1 MLAFSAGYVISP
13 KFLWTDEHIF
23 VKSCSLCYVDIL
35 QSVRYNVSNLTICGG
50 LWLVI
55 KEQEPYDHV
64 YQRVFFPLILLY
76 FLLFMRGKILP
87 VYCFVYANQEREALI
102 MEENRRLG
110 FEIKTLSNLLKREI
124 GSSRGGKYVANATG
138 TNGFVIGY
146 LAENADRDVFQR
158 DLEKKFSVRRS
169 TMSNIIMRMEKKGF
183 LGRVPVE
190 YDARLKKLILTE
202 KGWEIHATMESAVTD
217 AEKKL
222 TRGLSEEEIELLF
235 SLLGRL
241 RRNLEDGKRNKNG

>member
-1 MLAFSAGYVISP
+1 
-13 KFLWTDEHIF
+13 
-23 VKSCSLCYVDIL
+23 
-35 QSVRYNVSNLTICGG
+35 
-50 LWLVI
+50 
-55 KEQEPYDHV
+55 
-64 YQRVFFPLILLY
+64 
-76 FLLFMRGKILP
+76 
-87 VYCFVYANQEREALI
+87 

-183 LGRVPVE
+183 LVRVPVE

-235 SLLGRL
+235 PCSEDCAATL
-241 RRNLEDGKRNKNG
+241 RTANGTKTVRYPV

>member
-1 MLAFSAGYVISP
+1 M
-13 KFLWTDEHIF
+13 
-23 VKSCSLCYVDIL
+23 
-35 QSVRYNVSNLTICGG
+35 
-50 LWLVI
+50 
-55 KEQEPYDHV
+55 

-87 VYCFVYANQEREALI
+87 ECCFVHANQEREALI

-183 LGRVPVE
+183 LVRVPVE